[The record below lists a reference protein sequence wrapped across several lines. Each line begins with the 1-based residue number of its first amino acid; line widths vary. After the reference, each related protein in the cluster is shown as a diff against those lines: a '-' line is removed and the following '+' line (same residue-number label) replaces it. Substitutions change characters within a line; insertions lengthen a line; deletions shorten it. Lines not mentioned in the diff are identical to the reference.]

1 MEKEMCNYNALAIL
15 AKSLYD
21 TSKDNEHLR
30 ERAAG
35 MVSDGIFQC
44 KAIHTGLV
52 SERASQLKSTE
63 CTKEHFFS
71 RKISARKI
79 FELFDRGWGVERITC
94 FIKSR
99 SRVHYTTKEE
109 NMYLRKFQDGEIY
122 KTWHQQY
129 AAAGIKLVPYEKK
142 TKQYVYKVGEVC
154 YNNLN
159 EVANAFDRSQETV
172 RRRFIS
178 NSKKWKDWTRNEI

>member
-1 MEKEMCNYNALAIL
+1 MEKEMCNYNSLAIL
-15 AKSLYD
+15 ARSLYD

-35 MVSDGIFQC
+35 MISDGIFQC

-52 SERASQLKSTE
+52 SENASELKASE

-71 RKISARKI
+71 RKASARKI
-79 FELFDRGWGVERITC
+79 FDLFDRDWGIERVTG

-109 NMYLRKFQDGEIY
+109 NMYLRKFQGGEKY

-129 AAAGIKLVPYEKK
+129 EAANIKLVPYEKK
-142 TKQYVYKVGEVC
+142 TKQYIYKVDKVC

-159 EVANAFDRSQETV
+159 EVANAFKLSQETV
-172 RRRFIS
+172 RKRFIR
-178 NSKKWKDWTRNEI
+178 NEWKDWTRNEIR